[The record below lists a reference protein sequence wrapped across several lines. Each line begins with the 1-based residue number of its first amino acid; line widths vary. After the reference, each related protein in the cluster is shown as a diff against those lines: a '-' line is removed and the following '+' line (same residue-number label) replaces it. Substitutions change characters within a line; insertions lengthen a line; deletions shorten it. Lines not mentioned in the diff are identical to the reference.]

1 MFEIILE
8 SKEGYQL
15 HFNQLGGAYSIK
27 AIEGLS
33 PATALINTNQNALID
48 GATFNSSKVQI
59 RTMNIAF
66 SIDKDP
72 ERSRIEAYKV
82 LRPKEPVRL
91 YYKSSARDIF
101 IDGYVQSVNVT
112 HFEPKQTLTVT
123 IVCPAPFFKK
133 AQEIINTI
141 SAVEPSFHF
150 PFASLE
156 TPKELIFGVIT
167 DVPSVIVVNDG
178 AVDTGLT
185 FEIYA
190 SGSVS
195 DPKIYNYKTQEFFG
209 LDIDLVA
216 GDLVT
221 IRTGQGE
228 KTAVLLREGLETN
241 VFNLI
246 VEGSTWLQL
255 PAGGARFIYTI
266 DSGLEDQIDITI
278 KHYDMYEGV

>member
-1 MFEIILE
+1 MYEVILE

-15 HFNQLGGAYSIK
+15 HFNQIGGAYSIK

-33 PATALINTNQNALID
+33 PAAALINTNENALID
-48 GATFNSSKVQI
+48 GATFNSSKVNM
-59 RTMNIAF
+59 RTLNIAF

-72 ERSRIEAYKV
+72 EQSRIAAYKV
-82 LRPKEPVRL
+82 LRPKEPVRM
-91 YYKSSARDIF
+91 YYVSNARDVF

-112 HFEPKQTLTVT
+112 HFEAKQALTVM

-133 AQEIINTI
+133 AQEIINYI
-141 SAVEPSFHF
+141 SAVTPAFHF
-150 PFASLE
+150 PFSSTAE
-156 TPKELIFGVIT
+156 PQIIFGMIS
-167 DVPSVIVVNDG
+167 DVPSVTVVNDG

-190 SGSVS
+190 SGNVS

-221 IRTGQGE
+221 IKTGQGE
-228 KTAVLLREGLETN
+228 KTAVLLREGVESN

-246 VEGSTWLQL
+246 VEGSTWLQR
-255 PAGGARFIYTI
+255 PAGGAKFIYTI
-266 DSGLEDQIDITI
+266 ESGLENQIDITVR
-278 KHYDMYEGV
+278 HFDLYEGV

>member
-1 MFEIILE
+1 MYELILE

-33 PATALINTNQNALID
+33 PAAATINTNQNALID
-48 GATFNSSKVQI
+48 GATFNSSKVQM

-66 SIDKDP
+66 SIDQDP
-72 ERSRIEAYKV
+72 EQNRIAAYKV
-82 LRPKEPVRL
+82 LRPKEPVRV
-91 YYKSSARDIF
+91 YYISDRRDVF
-101 IDGYVQSVNVT
+101 IDGYVQSVTVT
-112 HFEPKQTLTVT
+112 HFEPKQTLTVM
-123 IVCPAPFFKK
+123 IQCPFPFWKK
-133 AQEIINTI
+133 AQEIVNYI
-141 SAVEPSFHF
+141 SAVTPTFHF
-150 PFASLE
+150 PFASLAD
-156 TPKELIFGVIT
+156 PGELIFGIIS
-167 DVPSVIVVNDG
+167 DLPSVIVVNDG

-185 FEIYA
+185 FELYA

-195 DPKIYNYKTQEFFG
+195 DPKIYNYKTQEYFG
-209 LDIDLVA
+209 LDIDLVE

-228 KTAVLLREGLETN
+228 KTAVLLRQGVETN
-241 VFNLI
+241 IFNLI
-246 VEGSTWLQL
+246 IEGSTWLQL

-266 DSGLEDQIDITI
+266 ETGLADQLDITI